1 MCDDRRTESGF
12 QRFELQETES
22 SVFRGDCL
30 KNTNPEE
37 FLDLFLQSKHP
48 STGMTYLRSFRDLSG
63 FLCSSCPGKALSSLL
78 SWNSFEAR
86 WMILKYKGDLNLR
99 RFAPATVN
107 LHLSAIRSV
116 VSFARRLGIITWRI
130 QIPFEKVRPYLDTR
144 GPGIEA
150 VRRLINQG
158 NSSSRPVEIRN
169 RAILRLLFDLAL
181 RTCEVCRLDTDDVDL
196 DSGTLAV
203 LGKRRTQKQI
213 LTLPNPTREILLS
226 WMKIRGDQPGPVF
239 IRMDKAR
246 NKDLMSRLSTRSV
259 QRIVRKV
266 AGKEGINA
274 TPRGLRHTAITAAL
288 DLTGGDVRAVQR
300 FSRHRDIRVLLRYDD
315 NRADL
320 GGRIARLVAC
330 SV

>member
-48 STGMTYLRSFRDLSG
+48 STGLTYLRSFRDLSG
-63 FLCSSCPGKALSSLL
+63 FLCSSCPEKALSSLL
-78 SWNSFEAR
+78 SWSSFEAR
-86 WMILKYKGDLNLR
+86 WMILKYKGDLKLR

-116 VSFARRLGIITWRI
+116 VSFARRLGMITWRI
-130 QIPFEKVRPYLDTR
+130 EVPFEKVRPYLDTR

-150 VRRLINQG
+150 VRQLINWG
-158 NSSSRPVEIRN
+158 NSPSRPVEIRN

-181 RTCEVCRLDTDDVDL
+181 RTCEVCRLDIEDVDL
-196 DSGTLAV
+196 NSGTFSV
-203 LGKRRTQKQI
+203 LGKRRSQKEV
-213 LTLPNPTREILLS
+213 LTLPDPTREILSS
-226 WMKIRGDQPGPVF
+226 WLKIRGHRPGPLF
-239 IRMDKAR
+239 IRMDRAR
-246 NKDLMSRLSTRSV
+246 KKDLMSRLSTRSV
-259 QRIVRKV
+259 QRIVRKA
-266 AGKEGINA
+266 AGKQGINA

-288 DLTGGDVRAVQR
+288 DLTRGDVRAVQR

-320 GGRIARLVAC
+320 GGRIAQLVAC
-330 SV
+330 SL